1 MKITSKATEQLIKLV
16 PEKKVL
22 RIAVIGAGCSGL
34 SYKLSIEERNNI
46 TEQDKLFLYAPVDVV
61 IDPKSWLFLQD
72 VTIDFL
78 DGLNGTGFTYV
89 NSKAKRVCGCGTS
102 FSV

>member
-1 MKITSKATEQLIKLV
+1 MIITDKAIKHIWSLQGN
-16 PEKKVL
+16 EKYL
-22 RIAVIGAGCSGL
+22 RVAIIGAGCSGM
-34 SYKLSIEERNNI
+34 SYKLSFCDTPNSD
-46 TEQDKLFLYAPVDVV
+46 DKELLFGNLSVVVDS
-61 IDPKSWLFLQD
+61 KSMLFLQD
-72 VTIDFL
+72 VTIDFS